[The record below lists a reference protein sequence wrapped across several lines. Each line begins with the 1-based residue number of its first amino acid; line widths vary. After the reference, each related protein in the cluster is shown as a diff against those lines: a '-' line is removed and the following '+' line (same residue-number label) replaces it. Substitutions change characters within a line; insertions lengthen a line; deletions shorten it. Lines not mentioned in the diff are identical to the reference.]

1 MVAVDY
7 SLFSMSSSR
16 ALAQYFL
23 VPIDWH
29 AVTEVELAVEEKS
42 QQLSR

>member
-16 ALAQYFL
+16 VLAQHFL

>member
-7 SLFSMSSSR
+7 SLCSKSSSR
-16 ALAQYFL
+16 APAQYFL